1 MQQIS
6 TEEVKEVPF
15 DDQMSVEGSWGL
27 RESKSFVGL
36 QRKLRAFLR
45 RQKDDEIVKMK
56 RV

>member
-15 DDQMSVEGSWGL
+15 YDQINVEGSWGL
-27 RESKSFVGL
+27 RESKSVVGL
-36 QRKLRAFLR
+36 QKRFRAFR
-45 RQKDDEIVKMK
+45 RQKDDETVKMK